1 MKICNTSQLT
11 THAEW
16 NRRWIQL
23 YNNGTLKCYDSCFA
37 NHLVFRHDLISLHVS
52 ADDLVYPD
60 GVSGKPWIISV
71 GLKERGEKL
80 LLEADCEECM
90 ERWAES
96 MTQSLTTN
104 SMNEGESPVYYELM
118 ESPVED
124 KSKGQLLLF
133 TCPTATLDL
142 TSHQGSTTGS
152 YSQIII

>member
-1 MKICNTSQLT
+1 MSGLYKEGFLFVKICNTSQLT

-90 ERWAES
+90 ERWAKL
-96 MTQSLTTN
+96 MTQFLN
-104 SMNEGESPVYYELM
+104 PNFKNETSAIRR
-118 ESPVED
+118 
-124 KSKGQLLLF
+124 
-133 TCPTATLDL
+133 ATLPL
-142 TSHQGSTTGS
+142 VKAKPRISPKPMLKANLYS
-152 YSQIII
+152 YDTEKG